1 MGDEQTQAQ
10 LQTEL
15 ATLQEDW
22 ENLQGLLEK
31 RKDIT
36 NTIIQVLLLPLS
48 QWETAA
54 WGRDYSI
61 S

>member
-36 NTIIQVLLLPLS
+36 NAIIQVLLLPLS

>member
-31 RKDIT
+31 RTDIT
-36 NTIIQVLLLPLS
+36 NAIIQVLLLPLS